1 MEGSHVALLARN
13 EIAYQDRSAQEQNAR
28 IYSVQFTL
36 CGASDSCALGVVAC
50 HDDVPTAT

>member
-1 MEGSHVALLARN
+1 MALLARN